1 MANDMK
7 TLLMQAAELRA
18 AGCSWATVGKELQR
32 SPATVQRW
40 PARYVSHWRD
50 CHDEACNSRQLEVR
64 AEALRVVRGKAMKGQ
79 LWAAE
84 LLLKN

>member
-40 PARYVSHWRD
+40 PARYVSHWKCGPRR
-50 CHDEACNSRQLEVR
+50 CGWC
-64 AEALRVVRGKAMKGQ
+64 
-79 LWAAE
+79 AAR
-84 LLLKN
+84 L